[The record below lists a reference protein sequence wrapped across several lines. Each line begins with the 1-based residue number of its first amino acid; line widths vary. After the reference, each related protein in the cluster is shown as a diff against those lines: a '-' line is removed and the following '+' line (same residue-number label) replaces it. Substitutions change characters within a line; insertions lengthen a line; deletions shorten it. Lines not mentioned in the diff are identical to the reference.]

1 MEFLRGVLER
11 RKESQL
17 REWVKKRWGRK
28 KKNARGGEMKK
39 KKKNQNT
46 PPGAVDGE
54 EAHRLFRGP
63 GGGQEGL

>member
-39 KKKNQNT
+39 KKK
-46 PPGAVDGE
+46 P
-54 EAHRLFRGP
+54 
-63 GGGQEGL
+63 